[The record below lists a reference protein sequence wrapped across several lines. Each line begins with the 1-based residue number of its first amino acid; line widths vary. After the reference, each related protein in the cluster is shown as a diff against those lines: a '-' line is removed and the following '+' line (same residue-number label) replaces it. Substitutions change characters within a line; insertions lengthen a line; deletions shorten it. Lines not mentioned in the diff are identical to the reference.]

1 MSEEERAGRSLT
13 EVVGLS
19 LKKIEDQLISVA
31 EMQRDIM
38 PDPERLEV
46 FSDFDIFG
54 KTLPI
59 AVVGGD
65 FYDFIDLEGRFDLK
79 GKMGIVIADAAGHG
93 LAAAMLI
100 RDLNTALLT
109 GIALQAHYEKDT
121 TPFLFTKLNRRL
133 YRSSQDNQF
142 ITCFYGELHQD
153 GKLRYINCGHY
164 SPYLVKP
171 EQVLT
176 LDIGGSVLG
185 AFWDLPLPYEVGEIR
200 MEKGD
205 VLVCFTDGI
214 VEAFDAEGNEYG
226 RQRLLDAVLA
236 ARDKDARRIFDA
248 VVADVDRFAAGARQ
262 QDDRTITIIKR
273 GLSG

>member
-1 MSEEERAGRSLT
+1 MSDEERAGRSLT
-13 EVVGLS
+13 ELVGLS

-121 TPFLFTKLNRRL
+121 TSFLFTKLNRRL
-133 YRSSQDNQF
+133 YRSSQENQF
-142 ITCFYGELHQD
+142 ITCFYCELHQD

-164 SPYLVKP
+164 SPYLIKTND
-171 EQVLT
+171 VLT
-176 LDIGGSVLG
+176 LDVGGPVLG
-185 AFWDLPLPYEVGEIR
+185 AFWDLPVPYEVGETR
-200 MEKGD
+200 MDKGD
-205 VLVCFTDGI
+205 ILVCYTDGI
-214 VEAFDAEGNEYG
+214 VEAFDPQGNEYG
-226 RQRLLDAVLA
+226 KQHLLEAVLA
-236 ARDKDARRIFDA
+236 ERDKEAREIFAA

-262 QDDRTITIIKR
+262 HDDRTITIIKR